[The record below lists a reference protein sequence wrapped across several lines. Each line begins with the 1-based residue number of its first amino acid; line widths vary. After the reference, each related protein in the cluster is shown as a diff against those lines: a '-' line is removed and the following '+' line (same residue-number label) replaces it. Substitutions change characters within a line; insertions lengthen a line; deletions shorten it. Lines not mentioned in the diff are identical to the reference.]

1 MYFVDREKI
10 GQTLDYIEK
19 NITIYKEQQT
29 WSSPIEKVALERIAV
44 AVIEG
49 ILDVGN
55 AMIDGFIMRDP
66 GSYED
71 IIDILE
77 DEKVVTDDLAK
88 QLKVLV
94 RLRKTLV
101 QEYLLI
107 DHIEVEKCLE
117 EVREPVMEFCEAVR
131 SYLENELGPV
141 SAFRN

>member
-10 GQTLDYIEK
+10 GQTLLYIEE
-19 NITIYKEQQT
+19 NIKVFDQHQT
-29 WSSPIEKVALERIAV
+29 WSSSIEKKALERIAV

-77 DEKVVTDDLAK
+77 DEKVVTADLA
-88 QLKVLV
+88 QHLKRLV
-94 RLRKTLV
+94 RQRKTLV

-107 DHIEVEKCLE
+107 DHHEVQGCLE
-117 EVREPVMEFCEAVR
+117 DVKGPVVEFCEAVR

>member
-77 DEKVVTDDLAK
+77 DEKVVTDNLAK